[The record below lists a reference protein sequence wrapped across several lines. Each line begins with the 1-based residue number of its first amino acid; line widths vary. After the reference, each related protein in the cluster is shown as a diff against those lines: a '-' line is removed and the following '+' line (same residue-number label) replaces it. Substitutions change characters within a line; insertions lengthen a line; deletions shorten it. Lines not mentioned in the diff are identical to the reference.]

1 MSLLSPDWNQPMP
14 TPEEAHTMCRLV
26 PLAQVPVNEANLV
39 SVIQELRRSHAHG
52 GAFLAAFEVGPDN
65 YFDWF
70 ASRNQLLEFDIL
82 PLLLARTEVR
92 DALPALKIPD
102 FRIDWSRASSIE
114 GANGFERISP
124 FWFDGHLSEILFRG
138 GAYGSGAHGDGR
150 AEKEAALRFC
160 DAAFGMRF
168 SEVLYFQSHNA
179 WTPWFAEISTALDW
193 TAVLIDR
200 RLRKLWILAIT
211 DED

>member
-1 MSLLSPDWNQPMP
+1 MP
-14 TPEEAHTMCRLV
+14 TPEEAHAMCRLI
-26 PLAQVPVNEANLV
+26 PLIQVPVSETDLV
-39 SVIQELRRSHAHG
+39 SVIEELRRSHANG
-52 GAFLAAFEVGPDN
+52 GALFAAFEVGPDSC
-65 YFDWF
+65 FDWF
-70 ASRNQLLEFDIL
+70 ASRNRLLEFDIL
-82 PLLLARTEVR
+82 QLLLARSEVR

-102 FRIDWSRASSIE
+102 FHIDFSRASSVE
-114 GANGFERISP
+114 SANGFEEISP
-124 FWFDGHLSEILFRG
+124 FWFDGYLSEILYRG

-168 SEVLYFQSHNA
+168 SEVLYFQTHNA
-179 WTPWFAEISTALDW
+179 WTPWFGDISIALDW

-200 RLRKLWILAIT
+200 RLRKLWILAVT